1 MRRAVQTLVVGGA
14 LLFAAA
20 CGTSESPSTTT
31 PPAVGAGTP
40 AAGGPASAGAGA
52 LPADIAQTK
61 ALCESLGQVYNKNM
75 GPFAESLTKVVAS
88 KGAKA
93 DVAEAQTALKSFAVA
108 VQGATEKS
116 ADTKL
121 KEDGKKAADQLTEKS
136 KDAAF
141 FKTIK
146 TNEDVNKLLGPTLK
160 EWLSP
165 VQAHCV

>member
-1 MRRAVQTLVVGGA
+1 MRRAVKTLVVGGA

-20 CGTSESPSTTT
+20 CGSSESPSTT

-40 AAGGPASAGAGA
+40 AAGGAPASAGAGA

-61 ALCESLGQVYNKNM
+61 ALCESLGQVYTKNM

-116 ADTKL
+116 TDTKL
-121 KEDGKKAADQLTEKS
+121 KEDGKKAAEQLTEKS

-141 FKTIK
+141 FETIK

-160 EWLSP
+160 GWLSP